1 MNLKYYLEKLKDLI
15 LKKDIV
21 NEEDMNTYK
30 SLIDKILDKATT
42 DFFPKVGRWYNNCYK
57 KSKDGEMRNLPCHLR
72 DDEWLAMMLRE
83 EQKLNFLSVSR
94 IYEYIQTSKYFE
106 EKRHEY
112 ELEIVK
118 WQINWMKTD
127 GEGWICKNEY
137 GDDCGILMPTCDLWF
152 RKGIVDTLSA
162 IGMALDAIEEGI
174 EKYADLWR
182 DNYMGKAFNN
192 KFELVFIPYI
202 AFHDNVELNTVSSIP
217 SASEEH
223 KEKWLKMRRYE
234 YYQNHKD
241 SVDKYG
247 VVSDDMLMTKKEVEK
262 LKKELE
268 IMNEQRL
275 QVLEQNKGIQKI
287 IAK

>member
-1 MNLKYYLEKLKDLI
+1 MNLKYYLEKLKDLMS
-15 LKKDIV
+15 KKDIV
-21 NEEDMNTYK
+21 NEKDMDSYK
-30 SLIDKILDKATT
+30 SLIDKILDKATN

-57 KSKDGEMRNLPCHLR
+57 KSKDVEMRNLPCHLR

-83 EQKLNFLSVSR
+83 EQKLYFLSVSR
-94 IYEYIQTSKYFE
+94 IYEYITTSKYFE

-118 WQINWMKTD
+118 WQINWMKND
-127 GEGWICKNEY
+127 GEGWICNNEY
-137 GDDCGILMPTCDLWF
+137 GSDCGNLMPTCDLWF
-152 RKGIVDTLSA
+152 RKGIVNTLSA
-162 IGMALDAIEEGI
+162 IGMDLEVIEEGI
-174 EKYADLWR
+174 ELHADLWR
-182 DNYMGKAFNN
+182 DTYMKNAFNN
-192 KFELVFIPYI
+192 KFELSFIPYI
-202 AFHDNVELNTVSSIP
+202 AFHDNSQINAVYSIP
-217 SASEEH
+217 LADAEH

-247 VVSDDMLMTKKEVEK
+247 IVSDDMLMTQEEATK
-262 LKKELE
+262 LKEELE

-275 QVLEQNKGIQKI
+275 RVLELNKGSKKV